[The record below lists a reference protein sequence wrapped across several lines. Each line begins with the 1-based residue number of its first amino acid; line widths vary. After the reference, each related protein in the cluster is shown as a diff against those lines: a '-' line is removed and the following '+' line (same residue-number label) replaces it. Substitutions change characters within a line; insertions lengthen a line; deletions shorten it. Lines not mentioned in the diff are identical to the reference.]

1 MIVNIAEFDV
11 WSGSVPTIL
20 TLYVPIGL
28 ELDTKIAPVNWLTPI
43 RSLAWLRVFPLVL
56 LYPVYVQVL
65 ANVPQLTVAEN
76 GVIAKF

>member
-1 MIVNIAEFDV
+1 MIVNIAEFVV

-28 ELDTKIAPVNWLTPI
+28 ELDTKIAPVNGLTPI
-43 RSLAWLRVFPLVL
+43 RSLAWLRVFPLLL

-65 ANVPQLTVAEN
+65 AYDPQFTVAEN
-76 GVIAKF
+76 GVIEKF

>member
-1 MIVNIAEFDV
+1 VIVNVSEFVV

-28 ELDTKIAPVNWLTPI
+28 KLDTKIDPLNGLTPI
-43 RSLAWLRVFPLVL
+43 RSLAWLRVFPLEL
-56 LYPVYVQVL
+56 LYPVYVQEL
-65 ANVPQLTVAEN
+65 AYDPQFTVAEN